1 MAPLSDADPT
11 RIGPYRLHGR
21 LGVGGMGQVF
31 LGRSPGGRMVA
42 VKVVRPELA
51 EDADFRR
58 RFASEAAAAR
68 RVGGFYT
75 AQVVDADPE
84 GTPPWLATAY
94 IPGPSLH
101 QAVTAHGPLP
111 LESVAVLGAGLAEG
125 LAAVHASGVVHRDLK
140 PANVILAEDG
150 PRLIDFGIARA
161 LDTTSHTRT
170 STVLGTAAFMSP
182 EQAAGEKVGPESDVF
197 SLGCVLAYAATG
209 RSPFGD
215 GPVHAV
221 VYRVVHTPPDLTGL
235 PAELADLV
243 GACLAKD
250 PGSRPA
256 VRSVLDRLAALSE
269 GTGPGRWLPEE
280 LTQVI
285 TERRT
290 LVATT
295 VEPGDGGTPPPSSPP
310 SSPRPSSGSVSA
322 GATRPPDLKPTGA
335 TLLAHERRRA
345 SGGAPPHPADGYRAA
360 VYVLLGLCLLL
371 SLTTVAYQLFVES
384 SAAPRFQ
391 WRVDA
396 QLVRYRAQIGHP
408 LSIVQG
414 VVNLGLV
421 IAWLIWFFQVRAVAE
436 RFAPGRLRYRPAT
449 AVWGWFVPV
458 VNLIVPKQIADDVWH
473 ASSHLGADGAMAPAR
488 VLHMWWALWLATFLT
503 WPFLFVP
510 WYLYADQREP
520 LGTELLIFDLE
531 PMAWFNFGAQ
541 LLLIAAAVAAFLFVR
556 RLTAM
561 QAARLAA

>member
-21 LGVGGMGQVF
+21 LGAGGMGQVF

-51 EDADFRR
+51 EDAEFRH
-58 RFASEAAAAR
+58 RFATEAAAAR

-84 GTPPWLATAY
+84 GSPPWLATAY
-94 IPGPSLH
+94 IPGPSLN

-111 LESVAVLGAGLAEG
+111 LASVAVLGAGLAEG

-161 LDTTSHTRT
+161 LDATSHTRT

-182 EQAAGEKVGPESDVF
+182 EQATGEEVGPASDVF

-209 RSPFGD
+209 RGPFGE

-235 PAELADLV
+235 PSELADLV
-243 GACLAKD
+243 GSCLAKD
-250 PGSRPA
+250 PGARPA
-256 VRSVLDRLAALSE
+256 VAAVLDRLAALGE

-285 TERRT
+285 TEQRT
-290 LVATT
+290 LVATA
-295 VEPGDGGTPPPSSPP
+295 VEP
-310 SSPRPSSGSVSA
+310 PRRNAPGPQPSSGPVSA
-322 GATRPPDLKPTGA
+322 GETPTGA
-335 TLLAHERRRA
+335 TLLAQERRRA
-345 SGGAPPHPADGYRAA
+345 SGGAPPHPADGYRLAIN
-360 VYVLLGLCLLL
+360 VLLGLLVLL
-371 SLTTVAYQLFVES
+371 SLTTAAYQVFLDTGQVLGDNERLYMGGLY
-384 SAAPRFQ
+384 A
-391 WRVDA
+391 D
-396 QLVRYRAQIGHP
+396 LL
-408 LSIVQG
+408 LSYDFYGFAVLWIPQMIA
-414 VVNLGLV
+414 NAGLV
-421 IAWLIWFFQVRAVAE
+421 AVWLIWFARARSIAE
-436 RFAPGRLRYRPAT
+436 QLAPRRLRYSPAA

-458 VNLIVPKQIADDVWH
+458 GNLFVPKHIADDVWH
-473 ASSHLGADGAMAPAR
+473 ASSPPGGAMAPAGR
-488 VLHMWWALWLATFLT
+488 LHTWWVLWLGALLA
-503 WPFLFVP
+503 WPILCYP
-510 WYLYADQREP
+510 WPVSVEFDPSALEYDHYYPVLKP
-520 LGTELLIFDLE
+520 L
-531 PMAWFNFGAQ
+531 AWVNLVAQ
-541 LLLIAAAVAAFLFVR
+541 LLVVPAAVAAFLFVR

-561 QAARLAA
+561 QAARLDG

>member
-21 LGVGGMGQVF
+21 LGAGGMGQVF

-51 EDADFRR
+51 EDAEFLR
-58 RFASEAAAAR
+58 RFATEATAAR

-84 GTPPWLATAY
+84 GSPPWLATAY

-111 LESVAVLGAGLAEG
+111 LASVAVLGAGLAEG

-161 LDTTSHTRT
+161 LDATSHTRT

-182 EQAAGEKVGPESDVF
+182 EQAKGEEAGPASDVF

-209 RSPFGD
+209 RSPFGE

-221 VYRVVHTPPDLTGL
+221 VYRVVHTPPDLAGL
-235 PAELADLV
+235 PPELADLV
-243 GACLAKD
+243 GSCLAKD
-250 PGSRPA
+250 PGARPA
-256 VRSVLDRLAALSE
+256 VAAVLDRLAALGE

-280 LTQVI
+280 LTQVV

-290 LVATT
+290 LVATA
-295 VEPGDGGTPPPSSPP
+295 VDPPRRNAPGPSG
-310 SSPRPSSGSVSA
+310 PSSGGPVQGERTPAPS
-322 GATRPPDLKPTGA
+322 GA
-335 TLLAHERRRA
+335 TLLAQERRRA
-345 SGGAPPHPADGYRAA
+345 SDGMPPHPADGFRLAL
-360 VYVLLGLCLLL
+360 YVLLGFSVLL
-371 SLTTVAYQLFVES
+371 SMTTVVYQLVIDM
-384 SAAPRFQ
+384 AAVPHYD
-391 WRVDA
+391 WGLYA
-396 QLVRYRAQIGHP
+396 TLVKAHGEFAFP
-408 LSIVQG
+408 LQG
-414 VVNLGLV
+414 IQGAVHLGLTV
-421 IAWLIWFFQVRAVAE
+421 TWVIWFYRVRAVAE
-436 RFAPGRLRYRPAT
+436 WFAPGRLRYRPSA

-458 VNLIVPKQIADDVWH
+458 GHLFLPKQIADDIWH
-473 ASSHLGADGAMAPAR
+473 ASSPPGNSGTMAPAR
-488 VLHMWWALWLATFLT
+488 VLHTWWALLLATFLT
-503 WPFLFVP
+503 WPILYVP
-510 WYLYADQREP
+510 WPYGVDRRTS
-520 LGTELLIFDLE
+520 LGSDLVSFDLE
-531 PMAWFNFGAQ
+531 RLAWVNLGAH
-541 LLLIAAAVAAFLFVR
+541 LLVVPVAIAAFLFVR
-556 RLTAM
+556 RLSAM
-561 QAARLAA
+561 QAARLDG

>member
-21 LGVGGMGQVF
+21 LGLGGMGQVF

-51 EDADFRR
+51 EDPDFRR
-58 RFASEAAAAR
+58 RFATEAAAAR
-68 RVGGFYT
+68 KVGGFYT

-84 GTPPWLATAY
+84 GAPPWLATAY

-101 QAVTAHGPLP
+101 QAVAGHGPLP

-170 STVLGTAAFMSP
+170 ATVLGTAAFMSP
-182 EQAAGEKVGPESDVF
+182 EQATGERVVGPESDVF

-235 PAELADLV
+235 PPELADLV
-243 GACLAKD
+243 GACLGKE
-250 PGSRPA
+250 PGARPA
-256 VRSVLDRLAALSE
+256 VREVLDRLAALSE

-290 LVATT
+290 LVATA
-295 VEPGDGGTPPPSSPP
+295 VGPPSQGTPPPPSGGRVPVQSTPTPSEPTPP
-310 SSPRPSSGSVSA
+310 GP
-322 GATRPPDLKPTGA
+322 
-335 TLLAHERRRA
+335 TLLAQERRRT
-345 SGGAPPHPADGYRAA
+345 SGGPPPHPADGYRLA
-360 VYVLLGLCLLL
+360 VNVLLGLVVLLAVA
-371 SLTTVAYQLFVES
+371 TVGLHMHFHRVMGDPGEYTPLLYSCQILAH
-384 SAAPRFQ
+384 AA
-391 WRVDA
+391 
-396 QLVRYRAQIGHP
+396 LV
-408 LSIVQG
+408 V
-414 VVNLGLV
+414 
-421 IAWLIWFFQVRAVAE
+421 AWLLWFSRVRAVAE
-436 RFAPGRLRYRPAT
+436 GFAPGRLRYRSSA
-449 AVWGWFVPV
+449 AVWGWFIPV
-458 VNLIVPKQIADDVWH
+458 GNLFLPKQIADDVWH
-473 ASSHLGADGAMAPAR
+473 ASSPSGEAMAPAGL
-488 VLHMWWALWLATFLT
+488 LHTWWALWLAAFLT
-503 WPFLFVP
+503 WPVLFPDPVLEKDFWYEAAPFLFRLRS
-510 WYLYADQREP
+510 YL
-520 LGTELLIFDLE
+520 
-531 PMAWFNFGAQ
+531 GAQ
-541 LLLIAAAVAAFLFVR
+541 ALTVAAAVAAFLFVR
-556 RLTAM
+556 RLTGM
-561 QAARLAA
+561 QAARLDS